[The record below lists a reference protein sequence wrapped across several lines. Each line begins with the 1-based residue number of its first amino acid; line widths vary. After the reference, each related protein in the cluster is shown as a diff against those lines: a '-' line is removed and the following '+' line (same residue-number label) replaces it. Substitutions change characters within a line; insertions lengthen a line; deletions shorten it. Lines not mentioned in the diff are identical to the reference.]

1 MRQPLPRTYI
11 RGVGVE
17 IVRGSSSHSRAGRS
31 VVRGK
36 SHNQD
41 ITNGFRFPALGLH

>member
-17 IVRGSSSHSRAGRS
+17 IVRGHPRTH
-31 VVRGK
+31 VRGVLWYGGYR
-36 SHNQD
+36 
-41 ITNGFRFPALGLH
+41 IIMTLPMGFDFLR